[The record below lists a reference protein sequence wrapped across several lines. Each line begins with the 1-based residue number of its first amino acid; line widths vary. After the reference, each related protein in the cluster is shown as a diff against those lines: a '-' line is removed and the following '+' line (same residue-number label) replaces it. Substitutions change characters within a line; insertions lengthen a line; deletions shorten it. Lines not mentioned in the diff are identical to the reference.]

1 MEYLIKAENG
11 VVLGAE
17 ISNRIASIELLKKQI
32 KEEEEE
38 VKKSLLEAM
47 ESHNVIKIENE
58 DLIINYVAGT
68 DREYFDKNSLRKDY
82 PHLYDDYVTMK
93 PVKPS
98 LRIKLK

>member
-1 MEYLIKAENG
+1 MEYLIKVENG

-47 ESHNVIKIENE
+47 ESHNVIKIETE

-68 DREYFDKNSLRKDY
+68 DREYFDKNNLRKDY
-82 PHLYDDYVTMK
+82 PQLYDDYVTMK